1 MRTLIAITVLLF
13 SLATALAQA
22 PALRP
27 EFEVASVK
35 RNRSGSRPWLV
46 PPVGGR
52 FTATNVP
59 LELLIRNGWHQ
70 KLSGAP
76 SWVVTD
82 GYDVSAVAS
91 DPNLSRDEFSLMMQN
106 LLRDR
111 FRLKVHTETREARV
125 YVLLPARNGLKLPNA
140 KSEPCFH
147 GLKPRDADP
156 QASCAGMGVSP
167 ESITNEKVSME
178 WFASVLAGVL
188 DRPVLD
194 RTGFTGS
201 FKVNLEFAPVT
212 LGGETDNTKPSIFTA
227 LEEQLGLRLE
237 SQKGFEEVLVID
249 HVERPSEN

>member
-1 MRTLIAITVLLF
+1 
-13 SLATALAQA
+13 
-22 PALRP
+22 
-27 EFEVASVK
+27 
-35 RNRSGSRPWLV
+35 
-46 PPVGGR
+46 
-52 FTATNVP
+52 
-59 LELLIRNGWHQ
+59 
-70 KLSGAP
+70 
-76 SWVVTD
+76 
-82 GYDVSAVAS
+82 
-91 DPNLSRDEFSLMMQN
+91 
-106 LLRDR
+106 
-111 FRLKVHTETREARV
+111 
-125 YVLLPARNGLKLPNA
+125 
-140 KSEPCFH
+140 
-147 GLKPRDADP
+147 
-156 QASCAGMGVSP
+156 MGVSP